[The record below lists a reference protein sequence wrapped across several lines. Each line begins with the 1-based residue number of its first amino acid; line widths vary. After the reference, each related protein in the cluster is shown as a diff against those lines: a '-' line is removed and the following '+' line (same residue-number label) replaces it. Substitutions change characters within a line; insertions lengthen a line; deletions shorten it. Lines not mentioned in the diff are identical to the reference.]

1 MRFSVAFSMV
11 SVVQSEIILRVVA
24 GIYLMIRR
32 ILGMP
37 MMRRKKRLLL
47 AALVMWLAIE
57 PTDVQCQ
64 VQKALDDSAAMSWIR
79 EMEAKAIVE
88 GRSLSP
94 FLGDD
99 RIRKSLP
106 KRGRNPVGKRIQIG
120 PREIAVERFFW
131 TASAMRIRFREDPE
145 RRYQWNL
152 MVTDIVLIGTV
163 LSVSKEEETCVYGT
177 QVDIQVVKYLKGTGP
192 DTIQVKL
199 TRGRKITDRSFLLSS
214 GEPYFQLGEEAL
226 LQLSATPFQGHDQ
239 VVRNSTPDCIG
250 FFYVT
255 NTGGDYYEIAGVQDA
270 KRNIVDG
277 RLNWRGETRMLEE
290 VEASLLMDLQN
301 VF

>member
-1 MRFSVAFSMV
+1 MST
-11 SVVQSEIILRVVA
+11 
-24 GIYLMIRR
+24 
-32 ILGMP
+32 MP
-37 MMRRKKRLLL
+37 VRKQLLL
-47 AALVMWLAIE
+47 TALVIWFVGAPLDL
-57 PTDVQCQ
+57 PCQ
-64 VQKALDDSAAMSWIR
+64 IQKALEDSAAMSWIR

-99 RIRKSLP
+99 HIRKSLP
-106 KRGRNPVGKRIQIG
+106 KRGHNPVGKRIQIG

-152 MVTDIVLIGTV
+152 MMTDNVLIGTV
-163 LSVSKEEETCVYGT
+163 LSVSKEEETSVYGT
-177 QVDIQVVKYLKGTGP
+177 QVDIQVVKYLKGTGL

-199 TRGRKITDRSFLLSS
+199 TRGRKITDRTFLLSS
-214 GEPYFQLGEEAL
+214 GEPYFQVGEEAL

-255 NTGGDYYEIAGVQDA
+255 NTGGDYYEVAGVEDA

-277 RLNWRGETRMLEE
+277 KLKWRGKTRTLEE
-290 VEASLLMDLQN
+290 VEASILMDLQ
-301 VF
+301 VKF